1 MMTFSKRFTLSLL
14 ALGSLGACLDP
25 QVSDD
30 VVLNRLVL
38 PAGTA
43 VPSAHDNPEIAQQIA
58 DNDGVD
64 GVEPLLNGFANGT
77 AIRYWDFG
85 DSPTYGAPLFAL
97 ANRNAAGELELVT
110 THPPIVDA
118 IPGDSGY
125 SPYWTVFILEVTDL
139 YNGELITSFGAVE
152 EAQSL
157 GLVLAP
163 TQPTFAINCPA
174 VADDV
179 ALDVGGGEDP
189 FAPPLRFYWQ
199 GKTVLYYDFG
209 PMPIPDGNEQV
220 ADVLILSREG
230 KEPISEPL
238 RQIDIT
244 NDGDIFDTNNVFEFA
259 RDDAA
264 YTPLTRRI
272 DVTVPD
278 DSFPLID
285 TTEAEDASGIQSYS
299 DLFAP
304 APVPGR
310 VVAFETTDE
319 VRNLPQQS
327 TVGAL

>member
-1 MMTFSKRFTLSLL
+1 MMTVSKRFTLSLL
-14 ALGSLGACLDP
+14 ALGSLSACLDP

-30 VVLNRLVL
+30 VVLDGLVL
-38 PAGTA
+38 PAGTT
-43 VPSAHDNPEIAQQIA
+43 VPSAHDIPEIAQQIA

-77 AIRYWDFG
+77 PTRYWDFG
-85 DSPTYGAPLFAL
+85 NSPTYGAPLFAL
-97 ANRNAAGELELVT
+97 ASSNAAGDLEPIT
-110 THPPIVDA
+110 THPPIIDA
-118 IPGDSGY
+118 IPGDPGY
-125 SPYWTVFILEVTDL
+125 SPYWTVFLLEVTDL

-174 VADDV
+174 VAGDV
-179 ALDVGGGEDP
+179 ALDVGGGEDSFP
-189 FAPPLRFYWQ
+189 APSSFYWQ

-220 ADVLILSREG
+220 ADMLILSREG

-244 NDGDIFDTNNVFEFA
+244 NDGDILDTNNVFEFA
-259 RDDAA
+259 RSDAA

-278 DSFPLID
+278 DGFPLID
-285 TTEAEDASGIQSYS
+285 TTQTEGTSGIQSYS

-304 APVPGR
+304 GPVPGR
-310 VVAFETTDE
+310 VIAFERTDE

-327 TVGAL
+327 SAGAL

>member
-14 ALGSLGACLDP
+14 VLGSLGACLEP

-30 VVLNRLVL
+30 VVLKGLVL

-58 DNDGVD
+58 DNDSVD
-64 GVEPLLNGFANGT
+64 GLEPLLNGFANGNPT
-77 AIRYWDFG
+77 RYWDFG
-85 DSPTYGAPLFAL
+85 TSPTFGAPLFAL
-97 ANRNAAGELELVT
+97 VNRNDAGELELVT
-110 THPPIVDA
+110 AHPPIVDA

-125 SPYWTVFILEVTDL
+125 SPYWTVFLLEVTDL

-152 EAQSL
+152 EAQRL

-163 TQPTFAINCPA
+163 TQPTFAINCPV
-174 VADDV
+174 VASDV
-179 ALDVGGGEDP
+179 TLEVGGGEVP
-189 FAPPLRFYWQ
+189 LAPPSTLYWQ
-199 GKTVLYYDFG
+199 GKTVRYYEFG
-209 PMPIPDGNEQV
+209 PMPIPDGDEQA

-230 KEPISEPL
+230 KEPMSEPI

-259 RDDAA
+259 RNEGV

-272 DVTVPD
+272 DVTVPND
-278 DSFPLID
+278 GFPLID
-285 TTEAEDASGIQSYS
+285 TSLDEGASGIQSYS

-304 APVPGR
+304 QPVPGR
-310 VVAFETTDE
+310 VIAFETTDE